1 MDMKIDEKALQS
13 NSSVSS
19 KNDLGT
25 LKQDTA
31 EKITQPETQVLQEQP
46 KGVPDNVVDIVSFHS
61 KLSKS
66 PFETA
71 SLQKSLKSSKLSAR
85 NK

>member
-1 MDMKIDEKALQS
+1 MNEDDWDSPKREARFIKQKEKENSSDESSESDSVSDQEENDPVMDMKIDEKALQS

-31 EKITQPETQVLQEQP
+31 EKITQPETQVL
-46 KGVPDNVVDIVSFHS
+46 
-61 KLSKS
+61 
-66 PFETA
+66 
-71 SLQKSLKSSKLSAR
+71 
-85 NK
+85 